1 MLRCPAID
9 ELEKALGD
17 VTPDE
22 ALLRHVESCP
32 RCRVRARRVRENQ
45 LMLARLGRTDRGKVP
60 ADPGGPVAVGPA
72 KSPGPPGYDVQGELH
87 RGGQGIVYRAFQRAT
102 KRTVAIKVLLRG
114 AFATSRQRHR
124 FEREIEIVARL
135 RHPNIVSIFESGES
149 ADGSHYYV
157 MEYVDGRPLDA
168 YLEQARAGGVPL
180 GDILRLFCK
189 ICDAVSYAHQCGIIH
204 RDLKPANILI
214 DAAGEPHVLD
224 FGLAKA
230 VGEDLDPVSAN
241 MTRTGDFLG
250 TFSYAA
256 PEQLRGASDLIDTRT
271 DVYAIGVMLFEA
283 VTGQF
288 PYSVEGSLSA
298 ILHNITEV
306 EPRRP
311 SEIAVGIDDDLST
324 VVLKAL
330 AKSRD
335 RRYQSAAA
343 LRRDLAAYLGGEPI
357 DAKRDSHWYMLRKTA
372 RRYRAPLAIGAGFL
386 ILATGFAITMAVLAR
401 SRARERDRAIVAE
414 RAVGQRAAELA
425 AALSES
431 RLERGR
437 SLASAG
443 NVAAAEPLVWSEF
456 LAPPGN
462 GGAPGAVAPS
472 QQVARRAAYWA
483 LWELYAAAPCVRTWS
498 AQMSGRTWST
508 LSGDGQVVIAFDG
521 RGRWRRW
528 NTASAADIDRGAV
541 NPFEPLVVH
550 AERTGDR
557 VVLLSSDRRPYCWD
571 AARPSALN
579 ELRFPSSLLDVA
591 SGAVTSVGLSSDGRL
606 LAAVANGRSVSVWRL
621 PAPADLPDAPELDRV
636 IALSEAPELIT
647 TVSFNADSTRLIRG
661 LLGGGVDLY
670 DISAIRSGATPV
682 EARLLW
688 SAVGHR
694 AHVRGT
700 RFTADNSLLATSG
713 ADGDDMVRVWD
724 ARTGIPLH
732 TLAGHSGFVNTVEF
746 RADGRQMISCGFDK
760 TVRVWDPIDGRLLA
774 TLPGHADAVTRVS
787 YLPGTQL
794 MASLDLND
802 TVKLWDTRLGGPCQR
817 RRVVDGTLLSLCF
830 SPDSS
835 TLYVGCE
842 DGSIRVMNVSDAAQR
857 AVWTGHSEPVS
868 SLAVSEDGRWLASAG
883 YDRTARVWDA
893 SAGTPGLCRHV
904 LRGHDDRV
912 IDVAIDPNG
921 RTLAS
926 SSDDGAVR
934 IWNFESADQLLE
946 LRGPQDFRRRPS
958 VAYRPDGR
966 VLAACEGRTDVALWN
981 LDSGERLAVLTGHAG
996 QVRCLA
1002 YSPDGGVLAS
1012 AGDDATIRL
1021 WDGRSGASVGELERD
1036 RDDVFSL
1043 AFSPDSTVLASTGR
1057 GRQVKLWD
1065 VTTRKCLATL
1075 SGPTRTLFAVAFSPD
1090 GRSLAVCGA
1099 EGELFLWDLAYCDH
1113 HIAGNL
1119 DYWLSRAG
1127 VRSLESGAASELRA
1141 WAKQVLA
1148 RPWPRIAWNSP

>member
-1 MLRCPAID
+1 MSRCPAID
-9 ELEKALGD
+9 ELEKALSGA
-17 VTPDE
+17 TPDE
-22 ALLRHVESCP
+22 AMLGHIETCP

-45 LMLARLGRTDRGKVP
+45 VMLARLGRGNVR
-60 ADPGGPVAVGPA
+60 AEPGGSAA
-72 KSPGPPGYDVQGELH
+72 AMLTKSPGLAGYDVQGELH
-87 RGGQGIVYRAFQRAT
+87 RGGQGVVYRAFQRAT

-149 ADGSHYYV
+149 PDGSHYYV
-157 MEYVDGRPLDA
+157 MEYVDGQPLDA
-168 YLEQARAGGVPL
+168 YLERVRAAGAPL
-180 GDILRLFCK
+180 GDRLRLFCK

-230 VGEDLDPVSAN
+230 VGEELDPLSAN

-256 PEQLRGASDLIDTRT
+256 PEQLRGASGLIDTRT

-288 PYSVEGSLSA
+288 PYSVAGSLSA
-298 ILHNITEV
+298 ILHNISEV

-311 SEIAVGIDDDLST
+311 SDIAAGIDDDLST
-324 VVLKAL
+324 IILKAL

-343 LRRDLAAYLGGEPI
+343 LRRDLVAFLSGEPI

-372 RRYRAPLAIGAGFL
+372 RRYRTPLAIGAGFL
-386 ILATGFAITMAVLAR
+386 MLATGFAITMAVLAR
-401 SRARERDRAIVAE
+401 SRAQERDRAIVAE

-437 SLASAG
+437 SLGSTG
-443 NVAAAEPLVWSEF
+443 NVAAAEPLIWGEF
-456 LAPPGN
+456 LAPPGDI
-462 GGAPGAVAPS
+462 GAPDVIEPS
-472 QQVARRAAYWA
+472 RQVARRAAYWA

-498 AQMSGRTWST
+498 AQMSGRTWSA
-508 LSGDGQVVIAFDG
+508 LSGDGRVVLAFDAG
-521 RGRWRRW
+521 GRWRRW
-528 NTASAADIDRGAV
+528 NTASAAAIDHGELP
-541 NPFEPLVVH
+541 PFEPLSVH
-550 AERTGDR
+550 VDQSGDR
-557 VVLLSSDRRPYCWD
+557 VVLLDSGRRLYCWD
-571 AARPSALN
+571 AGRPAMLT
-579 ELRFPSSLLDVA
+579 ELRFPRRMLDVG
-591 SGAVTSVGLSSDGRL
+591 SRAVTSVGLSSDGRL
-606 LAAVANGRSVSVWRL
+606 LAVVVNSRGVSVWRL
-621 PAPADLPDAPELDRV
+621 PDPGDLPDAPELKQV
-636 IALSEAPELIT
+636 AALHEAPELIT
-647 TVSFNADSTRLIRG
+647 TIAFNADSTRLIRG
-661 LLGGGVDLY
+661 LLGGGVDLF
-670 DISAIRSGATPV
+670 DLSAISSGATPID
-682 EARLLW
+682 ARLLW

-700 RFTADNSLLATSG
+700 RFTTDNSLLATSG

-746 RADGRQMISCGFDK
+746 RADGRQVISCGFDK
-760 TVRVWDPIDGRLLA
+760 TVRVWDPLAGRLLA
-774 TLPGHADAVTRVS
+774 TLPGHADAVARVC
-787 YLPGTQL
+787 YLPGTPL
-794 MASLDLND
+794 LASLDLNH
-802 TVKLWDTRLGGPCQR
+802 TVKLWDTRLGGPCQQR
-817 RRVVDGTLLSLCF
+817 RLIDGTLLSLCF
-830 SPDSS
+830 SPDSR

-842 DGSIRVMNVSDAAQR
+842 DGAIRVLNVSDASQR
-857 AVWTGHSEPVS
+857 AVWSGHTEPVS
-868 SLAVSEDGRWLASAG
+868 SLAISADGRWLASAG
-883 YDRTARVWDA
+883 YDRTARVWDP

-904 LRGHDDRV
+904 FDGHDDRV
-912 IDVAIDPNG
+912 IDVAIQPDG
-921 RTLAS
+921 RTFAS

-934 IWNFESADQLLE
+934 VWDLESAGRLLE

-958 VAYRPDGR
+958 VAYHPDGR
-966 VLAACEGRTDVALWN
+966 LLAACEGRTDLALWS
-981 LDSGERLAVLTGHAG
+981 LDSGERVAVLTGHAG

-1002 YSPDGGVLAS
+1002 YSPDGRVLAS

-1021 WDGRSGASVGELERD
+1021 WDGRSGAPVGELERD

-1043 AFSPDSTVLASTGR
+1043 AFSPDSIILASTGR
-1057 GRQVKLWD
+1057 GRHVKLWD

-1075 SGPTRTLFAVAFSPD
+1075 SGPTRTLFGVAFSPD
-1090 GRSLAVCGA
+1090 GRSLAACGA
-1099 EGELFLWDLAYCDH
+1099 EGDLFLWDLTYCDYY
-1113 HIAGNL
+1113 IAGNL
-1119 DYWLSRAG
+1119 DYWLSRPGTAHLAP
-1127 VRSLESGAASELRA
+1127 SAATDLRA
-1141 WAKQVLA
+1141 WAAAVLA
-1148 RPWPRIAWNSP
+1148 RPWPRISWSAP